1 MVALIAWDMLPLQ
14 EMQDRLG
21 TLESWLAE
29 HVPMTYA
36 VLNPGVE
43 EADLDAFEA
52 ESGLTLPEEFKML
65 YRWHDGQVESMDTTE
80 PGVFNLLF
88 MPLAQ
93 VRHVWGSLR
102 DTLTDH
108 PKVNAEVSALD
119 DQVSHPAGYI
129 REVFIDAGRVPFC
142 CTDDWNAV
150 GIDLNPGPLGT
161 PGQVITFGQDEH
173 EKYVLAGSLG
183 EFIDEYVRR
192 LEQGRVRVYQP
203 DGDQFPDDPYTLEL
217 QAASGHYGDQFP
229 DDQLAQLE
237 LQLAAGQYWGVKP
250 NNPFTMHPEA
260 ASEDG
265 VETVGGGLAGMFPG
279 FGASPIP

>member
-1 MVALIAWDMLPLQ
+1 MPSLHALKG
-14 EMQDRLG
+14 RLDA
-21 TLESWLAE
+21 LEAWLAE

-36 VLNPGVE
+36 MLNPGVE
-43 EADLDAFEA
+43 ESDLDAFEA
-52 ESGLTLPEEFKML
+52 ESGLTLPEEFKLL
-65 YRWHDGQVESMDTTE
+65 YRWHDGQAESADTME
-80 PGVFNLLF
+80 PGVFSLWF
-88 MPLAQ
+88 RPLEQ
-93 VRHVWGSLR
+93 VQEQWSYSR
-102 DTLTDH
+102 DILNGD
-108 PKVNAEVSALD
+108 PEVNAEVARLD
-119 DQVSHPAGYI
+119 EQISHPAGHI

-142 CTDDWNAV
+142 STDDWNAV

-161 PGQVITFGQDEH
+161 YAQVITFGQDEH
-173 EKYVLAGSLG
+173 DKYVLAESLA

-203 DGDQFPDDPYTLEL
+203 DGDRFPDEPFTLEL

-250 NNPFTMHPEA
+250 NNPSTMHPEA